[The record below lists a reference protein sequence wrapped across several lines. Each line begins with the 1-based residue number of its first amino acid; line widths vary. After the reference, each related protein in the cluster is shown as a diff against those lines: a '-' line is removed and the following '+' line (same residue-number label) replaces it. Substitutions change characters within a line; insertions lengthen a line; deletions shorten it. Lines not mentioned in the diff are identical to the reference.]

1 MREPTTMSARA
12 VLRGGLA
19 ACAMGLAMAGPGLEA
34 AAQETSLPRPGN
46 ISSHRPEF
54 FRSLL
59 EGRVWV
65 FERDGRPAATYFGK
79 DGEIK
84 GCAWPKGAS
93 RYLPYRADTRW
104 KIGTPNGRSN
114 LEISWSS
121 SEGTI
126 YSRRV
131 IVYDRET
138 GRFHGEKFAT
148 RMKAW
153 YVERDGWIQDGW
165 PAVFRNACNNL
176 TLPWDLAT
184 VSEQD
189 SLDFDRMKRNATPIV
204 RLSGSEF
211 SYPGATGIGDSA
223 GKPTMT
229 IEQVAEEERRS
240 HGMIRERSGGGRF
253 VAVRKAGGV
262 WELWQ
267 LNGDDDVVEIGSMT
281 PSAGGTVMRIR
292 WEQSGRSA
300 DLRVGYPI
308 PAMSTGKLYAAFAMM
323 RDLAEARRPVSVDG
337 AQYVFSADGK
347 VTRAGEAGEW
357 RLSRGEVQATFG
369 SGSRNWPWRVFAAK
383 VGWKRG

>member
-1 MREPTTMSARA
+1 MTGTTHKSVRT
-12 VLRGGLA
+12 VLGRGFA
-19 ACAMGLAMAGPGLEA
+19 ACALGLAMAGPAAEA
-34 AAQETSLPRPGN
+34 MAQETPLPRPGN

-84 GCAWPKGAS
+84 GCAWPKGAKG
-93 RYLPYRADTRW
+93 YLPYRADTRW

-114 LEISWSS
+114 LEINWSS
-121 SEGTI
+121 SEGLV

-131 IVYDRET
+131 IVYEPRT
-138 GRFHGEKFAT
+138 GRFHGEKFST
-148 RMKAW
+148 GMKAW

-165 PAVFRNACNNL
+165 PAVFRNACNRL

-184 VSEQD
+184 ARGQD
-189 SLDFDRMKRNATPIV
+189 SLDFSHMRRNAQPIV
-204 RLSGSEF
+204 RFPGSEF

-229 IEQVAEEERRS
+229 IEEIAEEERRS

-253 VAVRKAGGV
+253 VGVRKEAGA

-267 LNGDDDVVEIGSMT
+267 LNDRDEVVEIGSMT
-281 PSAGGTVMRIR
+281 PNAEGTVMRVR
-292 WEQSGRSA
+292 WEKSGRSA

-308 PAMSTGKLYAAFAMM
+308 PAMSTGKLYAPFAMM
-323 RDLAEARRPVSVDG
+323 RDLSAARRPVSVDG
-337 AQYVFSADGK
+337 AQYVFSANGG
-347 VTRAGEAGEW
+347 VTQAGQPGRW
-357 RLSRGEVQATFG
+357 RLSRGEVHVKFG
-369 SGSRNWPWRVFAAK
+369 SAAQSWPWRVFAGKA
-383 VGWKRG
+383 GWKQG